1 MFLKKVEDLFTFEQK
16 SLEKNEEMVSQLL
29 FSLKHPVLLKSLIV
43 ASTETTFF
51 IHNEC
56 SIMFEELLGLFDI
69 TAFDFWKILNA
80 YIAID
85 PLMPAS
91 LKQHLRAIEVK
102 IVQQLGWLKGSQ
114 IIDEIETLRKKGD
127 TGDVLMKH
135 ADERIKEN

>member
-1 MFLKKVEDLFTFEQK
+1 LFLKKVEDLFTFEQK

-102 IVQQLGWLKGSQ
+102 IVQ
-114 IIDEIETLRKKGD
+114 
-127 TGDVLMKH
+127 
-135 ADERIKEN
+135 

>member
-1 MFLKKVEDLFTFEQK
+1 LFLKKVEDLFTFEQK

>member
-1 MFLKKVEDLFTFEQK
+1 LFLKKVEDLFTFEQK
-16 SLEKNEEMVSQLL
+16 SLEKNEVMVSQLL